1 MNMDIDVTADTTGI
15 EIDDKHRYVV
25 SGTITNV
32 AGSCSELAVCTAYV
46 DCKNPVIEK
55 FTVEKKSSALDKI
68 LNVLSFGVYSN
79 DDLIFKVSVVVIF
92 MTVVLIM

>member
-1 MNMDIDVTADTTGI
+1 MINIDMLYQEQLQI
-15 EIDDKHRYVV
+15 F
-25 SGTITNV
+25 

-79 DDLIFKVSVVVIF
+79 DDLILRYQLVMIF